1 MFIDEAVWRAEHQ
14 SLPAKRE
21 ALCLAFG
28 CDLWEEEEKEMK
40 LGVGGGYGQ
49 FGILSEE
56 EFNTL
61 IKLDGKRVQKFTEH
75 PDQFKRQFNRNRY
88 P

>member
-28 CDLWEEEEKEMK
+28 VDLWEEEQRERDEEAKRLKHEADQETNMGTK
-40 LGVGGGYGQ
+40 CRKYLQVG
-49 FGILSEE
+49 
-56 EFNTL
+56 
-61 IKLDGKRVQKFTEH
+61 
-75 PDQFKRQFNRNRY
+75 
-88 P
+88 